1 MRAHLIKG
9 WIVAILATLA
19 VALVAVPARAHAEL
33 QSSDPADG
41 ASLATAP
48 AQITLTFGE
57 KLLAEGNAVTLTEVE
72 TGAAL
77 EVGPVEVTGDTVSV
91 GWPESSPAGELRADY
106 RVVSTDGH
114 PVEGSITFTVEEA
127 AGPSAAAVAVPVA
140 DSASPTTDTGSEP
153 AEPSSDPPA
162 APSATPQETD
172 DGGGVLIWIVGLGLA
187 ILLGALAGMWVMR
200 RTR

>member
-9 WIVAILATLA
+9 WIVAILATMA

-33 QSSDPADG
+33 ESSEPADG

-48 AQITLTFGE
+48 AEITLTFGE
-57 KLLAEGNAVTLTEVE
+57 ELLAAGSAVTLTEVE

-77 EVGPVEVTGDTVSV
+77 EAGPAEVTGDTVSV
-91 GWPESSPAGELRADY
+91 AWPESSPAGELRADY

-127 AGPSAAAVAVPVA
+127 VGPSAAVAVNPVA
-140 DSASPTTDTGSEP
+140 ASADPTADTGSEP
-153 AEPSSDPPA
+153 ASDPA
-162 APSATPQETD
+162 ASPSATPQETD
-172 DGGGVLIWIVGLGLA
+172 DGGGVLIWVVGLGLA
-187 ILLGALAGMWVMR
+187 ILVGASAGIWVMR